1 MSARNPVKCPNSA
14 QPVECP
20 VCAEFNEVSGLRH
33 AKVSRDFA
41 RAMDSAVEKSGN
53 LFGDN
58 LQDSRVNNAARGDGM
73 AVIGMT
79 TSTDG
84 ECGGCDAR

>member
-1 MSARNPVKCPNSA
+1 MLYTLLEQELKTAV
-14 QPVECP
+14 
-20 VCAEFNEVSGLRH
+20 
-33 AKVSRDFA
+33 
-41 RAMDSAVEKSGN
+41 DSAVEKSGN

-84 ECGGCDAR
+84 EFGGCDAR